1 MTDIGFG
8 VIGAGYMGK
17 AYAIALSQVSTVY
30 EMPHRAV
37 KRVIA
42 TSDATGAERRARD
55 FGFQRGTGDWRA
67 LLAADDV
74 QAVAIASPTFLHAE
88 MAVAALQA
96 GKHVLCEKPLG
107 RTAREAASMAK
118 AAQASGR
125 VTMTGFNYIKNPAT
139 QLAREIIA
147 AGEIGE
153 VIHFAAT
160 HVEDYLMDP
169 DLPHDWRQ
177 VAANVGRAG
186 ALGDIASH
194 AINLAHFLIGPVAE
208 VVGMRQTVHAQRP
221 AAAGGMAAVENDDQ
235 AQFLMRFASGVPGS
249 ITASRIHAGRK
260 MGLTY
265 EVVGTRGTVRFDQER
280 MAELQFYDAADRKG
294 RQGFRTILAAP
305 GHKDYGRFCIGAGHG
320 FGYNDMIV
328 VEMAEFIRAIAED
341 SPAWPDF
348 AAAAHTAAVV
358 DAVLASC
365 DARAWTSVAEIESEA
380 WV

>member
-30 EMPHRAV
+30 EMPHRAAR
-37 KRVIA
+37 RVIA
-42 TSDATGAERRARD
+42 TTDAAGAERRARD
-55 FGFQRGTGDWRA
+55 FGFERGTGDWREV
-67 LLAADDV
+67 LAAEDV
-74 QAVAIASPTFLHAE
+74 AAVAIASPTFLHAD

-107 RTAREAASMAK
+107 RTAREAAQMAR

-139 QLAREIIA
+139 QLAHQIVA
-147 AGEIGE
+147 GGEIGE
-153 VIHFAAT
+153 VIHFSAT

-169 DLPHDWRQ
+169 SLPHGWRQ
-177 VAANVGRAG
+177 VAAQVGRAG

-194 AINLAHFLIGPVAE
+194 AINLAHFLCGPMAE

-221 AAAGGMAAVENDDQ
+221 AASGMAAVENDDQ
-235 AQFLMRFASGVPGS
+235 AQVLLRFASGVPGS

-280 MAELQFYDAADRKG
+280 MGELQFYDAADRKG

-305 GHKDYGRFCIGAGHG
+305 GHGDYGRFCIGAGHG

-328 VEMAEFIRAIAED
+328 VEVAEFIRAIAEGT
-341 SPAWPDF
+341 PAWPDF
-348 AAAAHTAAVV
+348 TAAVHTAAVV

-365 DARAWTSVAEIESEA
+365 DSGAWVRVDPIEAEA
-380 WV
+380 WA

>member
-1 MTDIGFG
+1 MADIGFG

-30 EMPHRAV
+30 EMPDRAIR
-37 KRVIA
+37 RVIA
-42 TSDATGAERRARD
+42 TSKAAGAQGRARE
-55 FGFQRGTGDWRA
+55 FGFERGTGDWRD
-67 LLAADDV
+67 LLAAEDV
-74 QAVAIASPTFLHAE
+74 QAVAIASPTFLHAD

-96 GKHVLCEKPLG
+96 GKHVICEKPLG
-107 RTAREAASMAK
+107 RTAREAAQMARV
-118 AAQASGR
+118 AQASGR
-125 VTMTGFNYIKNPAT
+125 VTMTGFNYVKNPAT
-139 QLAREIIA
+139 QLAREIIET
-147 AGEIGE
+147 GEIGE
-153 VIHFAAT
+153 VIHFGAT

-169 DLPHDWRQ
+169 TLPHDWRQ
-177 VAANVGRAG
+177 VAVNVGRAG

-194 AINLAHFLIGPVAE
+194 AINLAHFLVGPVAE

-221 AAAGGMAAVENDDQ
+221 AGDGMAAVENDDQ

-280 MAELQFYDAADRKG
+280 MAELQFYDARDCKG

-305 GHKDYGRFCIGAGHG
+305 GHGDYGRFCIGAGHG

-328 VEMAEFIRAIAED
+328 VEMAEFIRAIVQGT
-341 SPAWPDF
+341 PAWPDF
-348 AAAAHTAAVV
+348 AAAVHTAAVV

-365 DARAWTSVAEIESEA
+365 DTGGWIDVNTIESAA
-380 WV
+380 WA